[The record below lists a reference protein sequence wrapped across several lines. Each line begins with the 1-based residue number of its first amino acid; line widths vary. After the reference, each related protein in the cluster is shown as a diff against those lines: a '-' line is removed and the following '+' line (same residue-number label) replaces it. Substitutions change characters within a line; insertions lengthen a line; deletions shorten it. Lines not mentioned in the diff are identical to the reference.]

1 VTLVAHAFQIIRGAY
16 PPGPPP
22 LSFVINFQT
31 LSRKTQ
37 KHRTPEA
44 KDAALSQL
52 CWLVHSKHARIIP
65 VSEVPSPVLD
75 LYASLRGKTLY
86 DVFQRSS
93 PWVRVDTAP
102 FGLGEAHSPIA
113 ISLDG
118 EVQSMDGV
126 HDEDGMEDVEDGM
139 EDVEHGTEDSGSG
152 GSRSEGGE
160 SDSSSESDS
169 ESDSD
174 SDSDSDPDALMEA
187 CCEAAMAVHNG
198 VELERARY
206 ERDNAVAE
214 VAAMRAERDEA
225 LAAVRMACEERDA
238 AVASA
243 SRPVVD
249 VTERDSAI
257 AAAFVR
263 QTVLLEYTTRDSM
276 SLEIAEA
283 EEERGRLAL
292 MARRPDGGQS
302 LRTVERAVEGMM
314 MRAGAGMSSPAL
326 LAYRDTRKR
335 IASWGSHN
343 LRAFAGPIPAGVRA
357 ELASH
362 LAAERDALLL
372 GGVDNTTAAAH
383 TAEREI
389 LETYLAVAESL
400 DHLSCESAKL
410 DALRG
415 GYMSRKAEA
424 PPSLDTGLWTRA
436 EAVRSRVEAAVES
449 ARAPHG
455 ARDAFLRLASMTLTT
470 VPTNAYHRAL
480 ALLEM
485 LPYPPHQEQPGGGG
499 GGEAVP
505 TRDGMTVYTAAY
517 LRGVCTNPSASNVQR
532 ALASALIELWPGM
545 VRGTA
550 IAFGCV

>member
-22 LSFVINFQT
+22 PSFVINFQT

-37 KHRTPEA
+37 KHRTAEA

-102 FGLGEAHSPIA
+102 FGLGEAHSPLVIP
-113 ISLDG
+113 LDG
-118 EVQSMDGV
+118 EV
-126 HDEDGMEDVEDGM
+126 HDEDGM

-152 GSRSEGGE
+152 GSSSESSE
-160 SDSSSESDS
+160 SSSESESDS

-198 VELERARY
+198 AELERARY
-206 ERDNAVAE
+206 ERDNAVDE
-214 VAAMRAERDEA
+214 VVKMRAGRDEA
-225 LAAVRMACEERDA
+225 LAALRMACEERDA
-238 AVASA
+238 AAASA
-243 SRPVVD
+243 SRPVEVVD
-249 VTERDSAI
+249 VTDSAI

-335 IASWGSHN
+335 IASWGSLN

-357 ELASH
+357 ELARH

-372 GGVDNTTAAAH
+372 GGVDNATAAAH
-383 TAEREI
+383 TAERET
-389 LETYLAVAESL
+389 LETYLAAAERL

-415 GYMSRKAEA
+415 GYMSRKAEP
-424 PPSLDTGLWTRA
+424 PPSLDAGLWTRA
-436 EAVRSRVEAAVES
+436 EAARSRVEAAVES

-470 VPTNAYHRAL
+470 VPINAYHRAL

-499 GGEAVP
+499 GVEAVP